1 MIQEKD
7 SKIKTLINEKV
18 AEDLERSDPKTPKLY
33 LRPNTHK
40 NVLVNKRKD
49 RSIYFINWCAKVNIS
64 SISWNGYYEKFNNL
78 RHP

>member
-33 LRPNTHK
+33 LRSKTHK

-49 RSIYFINWCAKVNIS
+49 RSIYFIN
-64 SISWNGYYEKFNNL
+64 
-78 RHP
+78 